1 MWGVDN
7 LVTLAPRKWVE
18 WEGLF
23 RLDMVANKQRLKK
36 ADETNFRQ
44 TWGRAKN
51 QIIHFSLKEG
61 VTYPALTFDRGAQLR
76 NIKVQGLY
84 FFLQK

>member
-1 MWGVDN
+1 MSRMRR
-7 LVTLAPRKWVE
+7 TL
-18 WEGLF
+18 
-23 RLDMVANKQRLKK
+23 RLDTVANKQRLKK
-36 ADETNFRQ
+36 SDETNFRQ

-51 QIIHFSLKEG
+51 QIIHFSLKER

-84 FFLQK
+84 FFAKIA